1 MVHQGGQ
8 PPVVAR
14 VALGNADRLPSGDG
28 WRDVEGAG
36 AADTGAGVADAGTGS
51 LGCAHRAVPCALCA
65 VPAQPAADST
75 APVATVTTS
84 ANNPRVRTRAP
95 GSGFSGGRL
104 SAARRMCHRPATGV
118 RSRAPRCGRPA
129 PGCRSGP
136 RAVCRGGTRGR
147 RLA

>member
-1 MVHQGGQ
+1 MPDSVANLRSATVHQGGQ
-8 PPVVAR
+8 PPVAAR
-14 VALGNADRLPSGDG
+14 VALGTADRLPDAGG

-51 LGCAHRAVPCALCA
+51 LGCAHRAVPGAVCA

-95 GSGFSGGRL
+95 VRVSV
-104 SAARRMCHRPATGV
+104 SAAPA
-118 RSRAPRCGRPA
+118 
-129 PGCRSGP
+129 
-136 RAVCRGGTRGR
+136 
-147 RLA
+147 